1 MTTVC
6 NPFGGPI
13 VAFRPY
19 IRRSWSC
26 ELSNVFVQYYGMVER
41 PFSEVEADL
50 LAIGDALAESADVA
64 YRHGEGL
71 LVRIGGGAVAKTV
84 LLDLRAPV
92 RGASTTTLPLEW
104 WATGTTALFPRM
116 DAELTVADLGGSL
129 TQVLFQGN
137 YQPPLGSVGRMLDR
151 AVLHRFAE
159 VSVKDFVDRIVGLLS
174 RTGGA

>member
-1 MTTVC
+1 M
-6 NPFGGPI
+6 PSPS
-13 VAFRPY
+13 
-19 IRRSWSC
+19 RRTS
-26 ELSNVFVQYYGMVER
+26 
-41 PFSEVEADL
+41 PTA
-50 LAIGDALAESADVA
+50 
-64 YRHGEGL
+64 
-71 LVRIGGGAVAKTV
+71 T
-84 LLDLRAPV
+84 V